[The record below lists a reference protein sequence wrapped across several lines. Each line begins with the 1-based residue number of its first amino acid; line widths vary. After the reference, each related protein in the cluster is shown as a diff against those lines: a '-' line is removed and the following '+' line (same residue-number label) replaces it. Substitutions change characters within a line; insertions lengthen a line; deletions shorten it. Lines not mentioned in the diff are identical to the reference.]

1 MARCVRVWRGV
12 FSFSSSVLGLELF
25 RQWNPQFVFFQALRF
40 IHEGTRR
47 DTKGHEGTR
56 IDFLGDCRW
65 AEWLT
70 GRLWPIPAQE
80 EGEDGDAWADAVRS
94 VGKKVDSEG
103 TCYGFHFLVGGFG
116 RKAGMLYL
124 KVVLCLGMSYC
135 NMCGSLYMHQ
145 RAGAAGRPTGDR

>member
-94 VGKKVDSEG
+94 VGTIVVSEG
-103 TCYGFHFLVGGFG
+103 TCFGFQFLVGGLG

-145 RAGAAGRPTGDR
+145 RAGAAGRLTGDR